1 MLKNHFVIALRNL
14 KRFKGFSFINI
25 AGLAVGITCS
35 ITLFLFVLDDL
46 SYDRFNKLSDQT
58 YRLFVNVSINGK
70 ESINSKT
77 ASPLGP
83 TLAMQYPE
91 VVTYTRIGYFGSR
104 RFRYQDKDFRVG
116 KIYAADSTFFDIF
129 TLPFVEGNQRTALTR
144 PNTLVVTESAA
155 RKYFAAESPVG
166 KVLHTEDGRDLLLT
180 GLMKDFPANSHF
192 SCEFLESL
200 TSYAE
205 SQNQRWLD
213 LRVATY
219 IVLRKDCDARAFEKK
234 LEKTVVEYVSP
245 QAEVLLGVPASEFLA
260 RGNKYNIYLQP
271 LTSIYLRSQ
280 RDYGIDL
287 NTEWGDAKSS
297 DIAYTYVFLAVAI
310 FILLLAV
317 INFVNLTTARSERR
331 SKEVGIRKTLGATRP
346 LLIRQFLTE
355 ALLMSSIAVFIA
367 VGLVQILLP
376 YFNALSGKALEL
388 RLLNS
393 LYTIPALLCFT
404 GFVGILAGSYP
415 AFYLS
420 SFQPMQALKPTSAK
434 GSRKSTLR
442 SILVIF
448 QFAISISFVIGTL
461 VVRSQLDY
469 IQNKNL
475 GFNKEQLLV
484 INNTRF
490 LGGKTDAFKQELSKN
505 PNVVSLTNSTRLF
518 QSGVPGSAFL
528 FNKKVGTDPLMFQYV
543 ECDYDFLNTY
553 QIAMSS
559 GRFFVRDF
567 STDTSAIVINEAALK
582 LFAGMDP
589 IGKELTRIGLKNEV
603 RTYTIIGVVRDFHYE
618 SLHQQ
623 IRPLVLYL
631 GQESRGANFIAARVQ
646 TGNLQRTIS
655 YVEQTWKAFVP
666 TERFNYSFV
675 DQNLARLYQSEQNTS
690 IIATVFSCLAIFIA
704 CLGLF
709 GLAAFVTEQRTKE
722 IGIRKI
728 LGASE
733 LEIVRVLSTRFAVW
747 VLLANVVAWP
757 ITYVAMRGW
766 LQNFAYRIDLS
777 IWIFLVAGGNA
788 IVIALL
794 TVSYQTVK
802 AAIANPVQS
811 LRYE

>member
-1 MLKNHFVIALRNL
+1 MLKNHFVVAIRNL

-35 ITLFLFVLDDL
+35 ITLFLSVLDDL
-46 SYDRFNKLSDQT
+46 SYDKFNKLSDQT

-77 ASPLGP
+77 ATPLGP

-91 VVTYTRIGYFGSR
+91 VVTYARIGYFGSR
-104 RFRYQDKDFRVG
+104 RFTYQDKDFRVG
-116 KIYAADSTFFDIF
+116 KIYAADSTFFDVF
-129 TLPFVEGNQRTALTR
+129 TLPFLEGNQRTALTR

-155 RKYFAAESPVG
+155 RKYFGTESPVG
-166 KVLHTEDGRDLLLT
+166 KVLHSEDGRDLLIT
-180 GLMKDFPANSHF
+180 GVMKNFPTNSHF

-200 TSYAE
+200 TSYTE
-205 SQNQRWLD
+205 SQSQRWLD

-219 IVLRKDCDARAFEKK
+219 IVLRKDCNAQAFEKK
-234 LEKTVVEYVSP
+234 LENIVLEYVGP
-245 QAEVLLGVPASEFLA
+245 QAEVLLGVPASQLFA
-260 RGNKYNIYLQP
+260 QGTRYNIHLQP

-280 RDYGIDL
+280 REYGIDL
-287 NTEWGDAKSS
+287 NTEWADVKSS
-297 DIAYTYVFLAVAI
+297 DIAYTYIFLAVGI

-346 LLIRQFLTE
+346 LLIRQFIIE

-367 VGLVQILLP
+367 VGMVQMLLP
-376 YFNALSGKALEL
+376 YFNTLSGKVLEL
-388 RLLNS
+388 RLLAGF
-393 LYTIPALLCFT
+393 YTIPALVCFT
-404 GFVGILAGSYP
+404 AFVGILAGSYP

-420 SFQPMQALKPTSAK
+420 SFQPMQVLKSISTK
-434 GSRKSTLR
+434 GSRRSTLR

-448 QFAISISFVIGTL
+448 QFAISISFVIGTI

-490 LGGKTDAFKQELSKN
+490 LGSTIDAFKQELSRN
-505 PNVVSLTNSTRLF
+505 PNVVSLSNSTRMF
-518 QSGVPGSAFL
+518 QTGIPGSAFL
-528 FNKKVGTDPLMFQYV
+528 VNKKVGTDPIMFQYV
-543 ECDYDFLNTY
+543 ECDYDFLTTY
-553 QIAMSS
+553 QVAMSS
-559 GRFFVRDF
+559 GRFITRGF

-582 LFAGMDP
+582 LFGGMDP
-589 IGKELTRIGLKNEV
+589 IGIELTKIGFKDEV
-603 RTYTIIGVVRDFHYE
+603 RTYTVIGVVRNFHYE

-631 GQESRGANFIAARVQ
+631 GRENSGANVIAVRVQ
-646 TGNLQRTIS
+646 TGDLQKTIN
-655 YVEQTWKAFVP
+655 YCEQTWKSFVAN
-666 TERFNYSFV
+666 ERFNYSFV
-675 DQNLARLYQSEQNTS
+675 DQNLARLYQSEQKTS

-728 LGASE
+728 LGASV
-733 LEIVRVLSTRFAVW
+733 LEIVSVLSTRFTIW
-747 VLLANVVAWP
+747 VLAANIVAWP
-757 ITYVAMRGW
+757 ITFVVMSSW
-766 LQNFAYRIDLS
+766 LQNFAYRTDLS
-777 IWIFLVAGGNA
+777 IWIFLVAGAIA